1 MVDLIKKII
10 KEIQKLEQQKQL
22 KIEKRNQL
30 DKEIN
35 IMNLRLK
42 DLNNLKNQYEK
53 LEKNTDS
60 FFENIKNGDEISSFQ
75 NFQCKPACQSRRN
88 PLPSVFRQNINSY
101 LPHGITIRG
110 TPRQSHQL
118 SFMPARRSKK

>member
-35 IMNLRLK
+35 VINLRLK
-42 DLNNLKNQYEK
+42 ELNNLKNQYEK
-53 LEKNTDS
+53 LEQNTDS
-60 FFENIKNGDEISSFQ
+60 FFENIRNGDE
-75 NFQCKPACQSRRN
+75 
-88 PLPSVFRQNINSY
+88 
-101 LPHGITIRG
+101 T
-110 TPRQSHQL
+110 
-118 SFMPARRSKK
+118 